1 MTQLQHREADP
12 EQIPLYLV
20 RVVPRLGRV
29 VHDLVT
35 FLAREAAVER
45 PVAGAEGGRA
55 RRDVEVV
62 GEDGEDGAELE
73 TEEADAGFGVVV
85 T

>member
-1 MTQLQHREADP
+1 M
-12 EQIPLYLV
+12 
-20 RVVPRLGRV
+20 RVVPCLGRV
-29 VHDLVT
+29 VHDLVA
-35 FLAREAAVER
+35 FLARKAAVER

-73 TEEADAGFGVVV
+73 AEEAGAGFAVVV